1 MAYGRIDNQTS
12 SHGSWVEEQTAFI
25 KEAGTDRS
33 TLNFGDKFF
42 EEFDNVVD
50 TIKASEDIDIR
61 KDVKRMMENKAV
73 MEQYKELLLQP
84 ILKQFREE
92 LVNETEDKA
101 MQAHLM
107 ECADNLEAAWDSA
120 RDTFIKES
128 YNVANYMPLST
139 LDFPALVKQYIR
151 FIGKEIIPVQT
162 ATSFNIEQR
171 IMNKYLVN
179 NQTGEEYEVP
189 KVYFQ
194 REPDGTRTWR
204 KLWNAG
210 KGLRINDKDPLPLA
224 TIQAAPGKKFSIF
237 KWLLDDEGH
246 ALDFTSQV
254 TPRTRMSYDFHINY
268 VQIAGD
274 AATTEY
280 VGLTEKPADWIE
292 DTSTAGLPIT
302 SDKYFTKSG
311 DDYTPVTFAVDS
323 SGAEPV
329 VTPAFSAGTAGAPAF
344 YEKKETPA
352 GDPKKVRLPGSGIN
366 VDIQTGGVFINGGIT
381 SKMSLAVVDPATN
394 KPTGETV
401 SFDDQ
406 LSGVVDFVKGT
417 ITALSCG
424 EIIGIYGFF
433 NKRFSVILF
442 TKLLVQ
448 DSALIQ
454 RFDVRNCT
462 LRVAVD
468 EAERHGHVLQQF
480 VAYHQCCQEI
490 FVTAHFQIAS
500 HC

>member
-237 KWLLDDEGH
+237 KWLLDDEGN
-246 ALDFTSQV
+246 ALDFTPQV

-268 VQIAGD
+268 VQISCRHKDKAHCYGRYSENVLEIVKDIARREHVDHVFSYGSEAVSYLLFCCKSHAGSPPF
-274 AATTEY
+274 
-280 VGLTEKPADWIE
+280 L
-292 DTSTAGLPIT
+292 
-302 SDKYFTKSG
+302 
-311 DDYTPVTFAVDS
+311 
-323 SGAEPV
+323 
-329 VTPAFSAGTAGAPAF
+329 SAIAIF
-344 YEKKETPA
+344 
-352 GDPKKVRLPGSGIN
+352 
-366 VDIQTGGVFINGGIT
+366 
-381 SKMSLAVVDPATN
+381 
-394 KPTGETV
+394 
-401 SFDDQ
+401 
-406 LSGVVDFVKGT
+406 
-417 ITALSCG
+417 TALYAPS
-424 EIIGIYGFF
+424 
-433 NKRFSVILF
+433 
-442 TKLLVQ
+442 
-448 DSALIQ
+448 
-454 RFDVRNCT
+454 
-462 LRVAVD
+462 
-468 EAERHGHVLQQF
+468 
-480 VAYHQCCQEI
+480 
-490 FVTAHFQIAS
+490 
-500 HC
+500 